1 MSVHC
6 RLSFDTA
13 HSRMPTGRCSVM
25 LAPRSY
31 TVLALGSPVCRPC
44 KLGRIPLFASLQCL
58 GPVERIACC
67 KHQQMTAA
75 HTHASVTPLGLSH
88 HVTPAVDLATQ
99 LLLVARARCVCV
111 RLPASQSFFGPLAD
125 LVSCQHQSIKAPKY
139 QLARSSNRLFTCCA
153 ASVALLVLRC

>member
-1 MSVHC
+1 
-6 RLSFDTA
+6 
-13 HSRMPTGRCSVM
+13 MPTGRCSVM

-75 HTHASVTPLGLSH
+75 HTHASHTHTCKSPRTHMQVTPRDTIRVKSLR
-88 HVTPAVDLATQ
+88 DLAIQ
-99 LLLVARARCVCV
+99 LLLLARARCVCV

-153 ASVALLVLRC
+153 ASVALLVLHC

>member
-88 HVTPAVDLATQ
+88 HVTSRYSCCCWPEHGV
-99 LLLVARARCVCV
+99 CVCAYRRV
-111 RLPASQSFFGPLAD
+111 KAFLAPSQILSA
-125 LVSCQHQSIKAPKY
+125 VSTKVSRHQSINW
-139 QLARSSNRLFTCCA
+139 LARVIDYSH
-153 ASVALLVLRC
+153 VALLVLRC